1 MGRRKLFGEMKCP
14 HVDKSGNLCGKQG
27 RYNSTINVRNTRQKF
42 ASKNEYVQFMH
53 NDGSKKH
60 YVSYTDYELMEFG
73 NDKFRRL
80 KIFVKLM
87 SEVNLELNRRT
98 WKLHY
103 EINKYETN
111 FTEKERKVREREF
124 EIYSTC
130 QVLMMK
136 YLKYWEEGSKYTMEK
151 KVVPKKLIS
160 NLDAIREYFISLS
173 DLISEGHTPIVKP
186 VQRIYEKYVV
196 PDIKKKQKIS
206 NKRQKNWPIESK
218 HIRSGIMG

>member
-1 MGRRKLFGEMKCP
+1 MGRNKIIGEIECP
-14 HVDKSGNLCGKQG
+14 YVDKFGNLCGKLG
-27 RYNSTINVRNTRQKF
+27 RYNSTITVRNTRQKF
-42 ASKNEYVQFMH
+42 AGKNQYIQFMH

-60 YVSYTDYELMEFG
+60 NVSYIDYELMKFAD
-73 NDKFRRL
+73 DKFRGL

-87 SEVNLELNRRT
+87 SEVNLELYRRT

-103 EINKYETN
+103 ELNKYEMN
-111 FTEKERKVREREF
+111 FTEKEKKVRVREF

-136 YLKYWEEGSKYTMEK
+136 YLKYWEEGSRYAIEK

-160 NLDAIREYFISLS
+160 NLDAIRDYFISLS
-173 DLISEGHTPIVKP
+173 DLISEGYTPIVKP
-186 VQRIYEKYVV
+186 VQRLYEKYVV

-206 NKRQKNWPIESK
+206 NKRQKNWPLESK
-218 HIRSGIMG
+218 RIRSGIMG